1 MRDMALRVQ
10 KDRLLTPLVVRFAG
24 AIHPNWVS
32 VVALGVGL
40 ASAGAVLAGAPGWGL
55 ALWAGNRVLDGLDGL
70 VARVHDKQSDFG
82 GYLDLLLDF
91 VVYLAVPLA
100 FMVAT
105 PTSLN
110 LWAGVTLLSSY
121 ILNILSWSVLSAILE
136 KQQRKS
142 VGRITTVEMPTGLI
156 EGAET
161 ILFYSLFFLLPAYV
175 GWLMLLMGVLVLF
188 TAGQRVL
195 WAYRTLS

>member
-1 MRDMALRVQ
+1 MRDMALRDQ
-10 KDRLLTPLVVRFAG
+10 KDRLLTPLVVRFA
-24 AIHPNWVS
+24 ASIHPNLVS

-40 ASAGAVLAGAPGWGL
+40 ASVGAVLAGAPGWGL

-91 VVYLAVPLA
+91 VIYLAVPLA

-105 PTSLN
+105 PTRLN

-121 ILNILSWSVLSAILE
+121 VLNILSWSVLSAILE
-136 KQQRKS
+136 KRQQKS
-142 VGRITTVEMPTGLI
+142 VGRITAVEMPTGLI

-175 GWLMLLMGVLVLF
+175 GWLMLLMGILVFF
-188 TAGQRVL
+188 TAGQRVV